1 MRISFIS
8 SKDDNEK
15 RLMHSE
21 RDNRK
26 TMIGNDTYEIIEEP
40 FYSFLQKQQIS
51 LEERQWL
58 E

>member
-15 RLMHSE
+15 CLMHSE

-26 TMIGNDTYEIIEEP
+26 TMIGNGTYEIIEEP
-40 FYSFLQKQQIS
+40 FYSFLHK
-51 LEERQWL
+51 
-58 E
+58 